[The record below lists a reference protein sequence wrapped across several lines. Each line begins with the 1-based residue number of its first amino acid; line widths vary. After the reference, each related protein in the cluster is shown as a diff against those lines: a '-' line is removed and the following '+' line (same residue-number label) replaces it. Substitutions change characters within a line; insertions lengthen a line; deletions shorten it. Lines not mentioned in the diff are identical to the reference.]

1 MRLSG
6 ITPPLDAEPNMDN
19 LDRLESIADRIRMD
33 MEAASAARDEALSRS
48 RELTRHCAGAI
59 KAVHREDWVD
69 AQQGLDRVREAAR
82 MLIQGVEPHPDLY
95 HSGYTQDAL
104 KEYVE
109 AFATYALVRNTPL
122 PSSADLDVP
131 GSTYLNGLAEAASE
145 LRRTILDAIRQ
156 EHSQQAERLLE
167 TMDSIYNL
175 LMTFDFPDAITYGL
189 RRRVDNLRGVLERTR
204 GDLTNSLRQ
213 QRLQVALKALES
225 RLDLRNEFP
234 DMPVLD
240 DALPDE
246 DTP

>member
-1 MRLSG
+1 MYAPTS
-6 ITPPLDAEPNMDN
+6 DQVMDN
-19 LDRLESIADRIRMD
+19 LDRLDSIADGIRVD
-33 MEAASAARDEALSRS
+33 METASAARDLALNRS
-48 RELTRHCAGAI
+48 RELTRHCAGVI
-59 KAVHREDWVD
+59 KAVHREEWDN
-69 AQQGLDRVREAAR
+69 AEQGLNQVRDAAH
-82 MLIQGVEPHPDLY
+82 MLIEGVEQYPDLY

-109 AFATYALVRNTPL
+109 AFATYALVRDTPL
-122 PSSADLDVP
+122 PTSAELGVP

-156 EHSQQAERLLE
+156 EHSHQAERLLE

-189 RRRVDNLRGVLERTR
+189 RRRVDSLRGVLERTR

-225 RLDLRNEFP
+225 RLSLQGEFP
-234 DMPVLD
+234 DTPVLN

-246 DTP
+246 DAE